1 MTNEEL
7 LNLIKKDLGDI
18 SDYCLGLHNI
28 CMYKYKY
35 FATTKGYTDLKLD
48 KDDITEEDIARRILS
63 AGLKVIKTYLG
74 LTSTVMSFDHP
85 LDPDIFNYVYNGNPL
100 VNSHST
106 CNVIVARP
114 NYISFQESKF
124 FLGDLTQYDSV
135 GNAVLFNRTLH
146 PSFIYG
152 YYTKA
157 IKEEPKSIYSH
168 KITFSNTLSLHRNPN
183 FWSLL
188 SEEEKEKKL
197 TQIFRENK
205 NVLKA
210 IKLANNDSHLG
221 LIFVPSKERKSIIET
236 RKQRKELTLK
246 K

>member
-35 FATTKGYTDLKLD
+35 FATTKGHTDLKLD
-48 KDDITEEDIARRILS
+48 KDNITEEDIARKILS
-63 AGLKVIKTYLG
+63 TGLKVIKIYLG
-74 LTSTVMSFDHP
+74 LASTVMSFDNP

-100 VNSHST
+100 VNNHST

-114 NYISFQESKF
+114 TYIAFQESKY

-152 YYTKA
+152 YYTKE
-157 IKEEPKSIYSH
+157 IKEEPKFIYSN
-168 KITFSNTLSLHRNPN
+168 KITFSDTLSLHRNPK

-188 SEEEKEKKL
+188 AEEEKERIL
-197 TQIFRENK
+197 VQIFRENK
-205 NVLKA
+205 NALKA
-210 IKLANNDSHLG
+210 IKLANNNSHLG
-221 LIFVPSKERKSIIET
+221 LIFVPSAERKSIIET
-236 RKQRKELTLK
+236 RKQGKELLLK